1 MDFNIDKIEKS
12 VPRDENEYLAEDGL
26 IHCRNCGGARE
37 VIVKLFGEQKK
48 VRCICKCMA
57 DKLEAEQEQDRKR
70 LIEINRKECFRG
82 SRHIHSRF
90 ETSEESEEMNIGR
103 NYVKNFRE
111 FLDEGTG
118 VLLFGKIGT
127 GKSHIAACIAN
138 ALIDKGFL
146 CKMTNISTMVN
157 ELQASFEGRAG
168 YIDNLRR
175 YSLLIIDD
183 LGIERNTE
191 YMTEQ
196 LYNIIDARYTSGLPM
211 IVTTNLSI
219 KEMSKPANIES
230 ARIYDRILDRCHPVE
245 IKGTSRRRAH
255 MKHDFGRMEQLLK
268 GE

>member
-1 MDFNIDKIEKS
+1 MDFNIGKIEKS
-12 VPRDENEYLAEDGL
+12 VPRDESEYLAEDGL
-26 IHCRNCGGARE
+26 IHCRSCGGARE

-48 VRCICKCMA
+48 VRCICECMSNNLKA
-57 DKLEAEQEQDRKR
+57 EAEQDRKR
-70 LIEINRKECFRG
+70 LIENNRKECFRG

-90 ETSEESEEMNIGR
+90 ETSEESEEMNVGR

-111 FLDEGTG
+111 FLYEGTG
-118 VLLFGKIGT
+118 ILLYGKIGT
-127 GKSHIAACIAN
+127 GKSHLAACIAN
-138 ALIDKGFL
+138 ALIDDGYL

-157 ELQASFEGRAG
+157 ELQASFEGRAD
-168 YIDNLRR
+168 YIDSLRR

-211 IVTTNLSI
+211 IVTTNLSVE
-219 KEMSKPANIES
+219 EMTKPANIES

-255 MKHDFGRMEQLLK
+255 MKHDFERMERLLK